1 MYALSDAD
9 LPVVRGL
16 APRGLDRPLDVQ
28 FITQLPDAISV
39 LCEHTRRVTV
49 AVMPRSLRSDAPR
62 PGRPSVQ
69 LCVFDLRDW
78 ILDADVRLRY
88 TDDVTA
94 QSVCDAPASDPRRP
108 YTMDQKRGFCA

>member
-49 AVMPRSLRSDAPR
+49 AVMPRSDLMLGSRQTVR
-62 PGRPSVQ
+62 P
-69 LCVFDLRDW
+69 
-78 ILDADVRLRY
+78 
-88 TDDVTA
+88 T
-94 QSVCDAPASDPRRP
+94 VCIRFA
-108 YTMDQKRGFCA
+108 